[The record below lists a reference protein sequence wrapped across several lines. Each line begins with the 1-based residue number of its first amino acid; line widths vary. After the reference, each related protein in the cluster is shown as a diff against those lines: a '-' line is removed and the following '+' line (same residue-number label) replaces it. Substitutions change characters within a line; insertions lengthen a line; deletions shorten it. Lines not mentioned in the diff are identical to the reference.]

1 MKITCISAS
10 NVEPARDHSASTRAC
25 ELIRN
30 ILQEEHGS
38 DLQVEIVPLIDYEM
52 KPCRMCGQCLAAGKC
67 ARDIAFN
74 QIYARLA
81 EADAVFVVCPHYAP
95 LPSKLMMLLEKL
107 EEICY
112 LNWCQNQ
119 QYQTIVYRKP
129 IGLVAHGGQPMDA
142 APYYK
147 TALLDP
153 LALAFSSIQMRV
165 AGASEQ
171 WPNGVV
177 FGIQKL
183 SLPPSEFFVRIEH
196 DWEAIRG
203 MLAPLV
209 RNVLAQVES

>member
-1 MKITCISAS
+1 MQIICISAS
-10 NVEPARDHSASTRAC
+10 NVEPAREHSASTRAC
-25 ELIRN
+25 ELIRELAQAECDAQVD
-30 ILQEEHGS
+30 IL
-38 DLQVEIVPLIDYEM
+38 PLIDYELT
-52 KPCRMCGQCLAAGKC
+52 PCRMCGKCLEVGKC
-67 ARDIAFN
+67 VRDNAFN

-81 EADAVFVVCPHYAP
+81 EADAIFVVCPHYAP

-142 APYYK
+142 ASYYK

-165 AGASEQ
+165 ASAGEM
-171 WPNGVV
+171 WPNGVA
-177 FGIQKL
+177 FGVQKL
-183 SLPPSEFFVRIEH
+183 SLPPGEIFVRIEH
-196 DWEAIRG
+196 DWDDIRG
-203 MLAPLV
+203 RLTPLV
-209 RNVLAQVES
+209 KNVLAQVAS